1 MHLRKCLR
9 LSAGLCWSMV
19 CLLPSSTFAQQQD
32 LQKLVP
38 TSVFATM
45 VAKPKA
51 VLAQPA
57 YELIPHELIKIFGTK
72 EMGLELLEIS
82 RVTVLVDEIVDSS
95 MEKPPG
101 LALIV
106 EFDTPQK
113 LGNPIIS
120 KMTPTTIAGKE
131 AFAFPQDDVAM
142 LMLNDKTL
150 LGGTNSFLERILSD
164 EARDNAIFDKL
175 KSAPQD
181 DHVNIVIQIDSIRG
195 LIKQNLPPRSQVPP
209 PFGEFMALPD
219 LIKSI
224 SYRGNFSKN
233 QIAELTIEANNEKD
247 ALKITRLVDNALEWG
262 KGAALTGIASEAEID
277 PEYEEAVVAYADRL
291 TEALKSGLKPKFD
304 GNKLVYDL
312 NQLQFSGG
320 GNLNTTATIGVLVG
334 LLLPAV
340 QQVREAARRTE
351 SMNYLRQIGLAAH
364 NYESAFRKL
373 PMQANYDKNGKPLLS
388 WRVHLLPFM
397 EESVLY
403 EQFKLDEPWDSEH
416 NIQLLDQ
423 MPECYKNPN
432 FPDDT
437 RTVYL
442 AVAGPGT
449 VFPGNKKVNL
459 NDITDGTSKTAFFVE
474 ADPDMAVEW
483 TKPQD
488 WEFDADDPM
497 RGLGNLR
504 PGGFCA
510 AFCDCSIRFIDQNI
524 DSETWFSMTQIADDK

>member
-1 MHLRKCLR
+1 MPSIVCWPLLVVGLFIAIVNLRATTRPAKT
-9 LSAGLCWSMV
+9 G
-19 CLLPSSTFAQQQD
+19 
-32 LQKLVP
+32 P
-38 TSVFATM
+38 TSVFATL

-72 EMGLELLEIS
+72 ELGLELLEIS
-82 RVTVLVDEIVDSS
+82 RITVLVDEIVDPS

-113 LGNPIIS
+113 LGDPITS
-120 KMTPTTIAGKE
+120 QMMPMTIAGKE
-131 AFAFPQDDVAM
+131 AFSFPRDDVAI
-142 LMLNDKTL
+142 LMLNEKTL
-150 LGGTNSFLERILSD
+150 LGGTTKFLGCMLSD
-164 EARDNAIFDKL
+164 EARDNAIIDKL

-181 DHVNIVIQIDSIRG
+181 DHVNIVIQIDSIRA

-224 SYRGNFSKN
+224 SYRGSFSKN

-247 ALKITRLVDNALEWG
+247 ALKITRLVENALEWG
-262 KGAALTGIASEAEID
+262 KGAALTGIAAETEID
-277 PEYEEAVVAYADRL
+277 PDYEEALVVYADRL
-291 TEALKSGLKPKFD
+291 TEALKSGFKPKFD

-312 NQLQFSGG
+312 NQLQIAGG

-334 LLLPAV
+334 MLLPAV
-340 QQVREAARRTE
+340 QQVRQAARRTT
-351 SMNYLRQIGLAAH
+351 SMNNLRQIGLAAH

-373 PMQANYDKNGKPLLS
+373 PLQANYDKNGKPLLS

-403 EQFKLDEPWDSEH
+403 EQFNLDEPWDSEN
-416 NIQLLDQ
+416 NIKLLDQ
-423 MPECYKNPN
+423 MPACFKNPN
-432 FPDDT
+432 FEDDT

-449 VFPGNKKVNL
+449 VFPGNKKVNFT
-459 NDITDGTSKTAFFVE
+459 DITDGTSNTAFFVE
-474 ADPDMAVEW
+474 ADADMAVQW

-488 WEFDADDPM
+488 WEFDADDPLK
-497 RGLGNLR
+497 GLGNLR
-504 PGGFCA
+504 PGGFSA
-510 AFCDCSIRFIDQNI
+510 AFCDGSTRFIDQNI
-524 DSETWFSMTQIADDK
+524 DSETWFSMTQIADK